1 MNKSTLYCSI
11 ISGFLLFSS
20 SAFAADNMKIFGSL
34 IIAPCKVLPE
44 HSQVD
49 VVFDEI
55 RLDDI
60 YRNYFEFEKKDF
72 KITLS
77 ECDISIAKQV
87 KIKFEGK
94 THNELTGLLAIDDSA
109 NNPDLGIKITTKEGL
124 PIKLGDYTGL
134 YNIPTNGLFEL
145 NFIAYLQATAKS
157 IADKSIKPGHFSAT
171 AVFSLKYE

>member
-1 MNKSTLYCSI
+1 MNKSMLSACLI
-11 ISGFLLFSS
+11 GGCLLFSS
-20 SAFAADNMKIFGSL
+20 SVFAAENLNIFGSL

-44 HSQVD
+44 NAQVD

-60 YRNYFEFEKKDF
+60 YKSYFEFEKKDF
-72 KITLS
+72 KIILS

-87 KIKFEGK
+87 KIKFEGQ
-94 THNELTGLLAIDDSA
+94 THNELAGLLALDDSA
-109 NNPDLGIKITTKEGL
+109 NNPDLGIKITTKEGV
-124 PIKLGDYTGL
+124 PVKLGDYTSL
-134 YNIPTNGLFEL
+134 YNIPNNGIFEL
-145 NFIAYLQATAKS
+145 NFIAYLQATAKA

>member
-1 MNKSTLYCSI
+1 MKKIMLSQYIIGFSLFFTSFFTL
-11 ISGFLLFSS
+11 
-20 SAFAADNMKIFGSL
+20 ADNLNIFGSL

-49 VVFDEI
+49 VVFDEV

-60 YRNYFEFEKKDF
+60 YQNNFEFQKKDF
-72 KITLS
+72 KIILS

-87 KIKFEGK
+87 KIKFEGQ
-94 THNELTGLLAIDDSA
+94 THNELAGLLALDSSA
-109 NNPDLGIKITTKEGL
+109 NNPDLGIKITTESGVA
-124 PIKLGDYTGL
+124 IKLGDYTPL
-134 YNIPTNGLFEL
+134 YNIPNNGIFEL
-145 NFIAYLQATAKS
+145 NFIAYLQATAKA

>member
-1 MNKSTLYCSI
+1 MNKSMLSGCI
-11 ISGFLLFSS
+11 IGSCLLFSS
-20 SAFAADNMKIFGSL
+20 SVFAAENLNIFGSL

-60 YRNYFEFEKKDF
+60 YKSYFEFEKKDF
-72 KITLS
+72 KIILS

-87 KIKFEGK
+87 KIKFEGA
-94 THNELTGLLAIDDSA
+94 THNELAGLLALDDSA
-109 NNPDLGIKITTKEGL
+109 NNPDLGIKITTKEGI

-134 YNIPTNGLFEL
+134 YNIPNNGIFEL
-145 NFIAYLQATAKS
+145 NFIAYLQATAKA